1 MIDFGSYLIGAVL
14 IFLIQAPKVISKDKH
29 IIEPFLFIKTELAA
43 FWGEWI
49 GGLHLVRQKRPL
61 SFAFITVGI
70 ALIGDSILG
79 VLLVVFV
86 QDIVGGGAQEFGWIL
101 TARGIGGVLGGLVI
115 ARIGSRAPAQEPDG
129 LWIAGHRSFVNHN
142 APDPGFFGNPDY
154 LLSP

>member
-1 MIDFGSYLIGAVL
+1 M
-14 IFLIQAPKVISKDKH
+14 
-29 IIEPFLFIKTELAA
+29 
-43 FWGEWI
+43 
-49 GGLHLVRQKRPL
+49 HLVRQKRPL

-115 ARIGSRAPAQEPDG
+115 ARIGSRVQPKNLMAFGLPGIGVLLIIMLLIPDFSVT
-129 LWIAGHRSFVNHN
+129 LITCCRHRIPSHGMVNRRSDL
-142 APDPGFFGNPDY
+142 AACALGG
-154 LLSP
+154 